1 MSPGEPVPL
10 PPPFIEAFGRP
21 TWREVR
27 AIDEARLVA
36 AKPPA
41 LVDGQGAAVVIAP
54 GFGGSTGSMGTLAD
68 WLAAANWDVTV
79 ADLDR
84 NARDSTRAARAIIA
98 ELERRGGATLI
109 GHSRGGQQ
117 ARVVAMRRPELV
129 DRLIT
134 LGAPI
139 RSHTP
144 RHFALRATVETLRVV
159 GRTGLLGAYDHADD
173 MAYEADLFAPFAV
186 DVDWTT
192 IWSKSDGFVAWQ
204 ACVDPAATAMEV
216 NCSHRGLVASVA
228 SFRAIADVL
237 ANSCPHSTTS
247 ASR

>member
-1 MSPGEPVPL
+1 MSPGEAVPL
-10 PPPFIEAFGRP
+10 PPPFVEAFGRP

-27 AIDEARLVA
+27 AIEEARLVA
-36 AKPPA
+36 AEPPY

-54 GFGGSTGSMGTLAD
+54 GFGGSTGSMSTLAD
-68 WLAAANWDVTV
+68 WLAASNWEVSV

-84 NARDSTRAARAIIA
+84 NARDSTRAATAITA
-98 ELERRGGATLI
+98 ELERREGATLI

-117 ARVVAMRRPELV
+117 SRVVAVRRPELV

-139 RSHTP
+139 RSHAP

-159 GRTGLLGAYDHADD
+159 GRTGLLGTYDRDD
-173 MAYEADLFAPFAV
+173 ERAYEADLFTPFVV

-204 ACVDPAATAMEV
+204 ACADPAATAMEV

-228 SFRAIADVL
+228 AFRAIAEVL
-237 ANSCPHSTTS
+237 ARP
-247 ASR
+247 